1 MKLIFLHSTINKE
14 SIDHLARTPRKAP
27 SVLTAQENAVVQDV
41 VTEICGRNAQ
51 SANNHWLALL
61 TTLDQR
67 GVSADTGELIQYI
80 LRESYLQSSQ
90 DLQMYAAKTKTINDQ
105 KKQMREEKPSK
116 TDLQNVYQNQQQL
129 IDTLNNFSKMLH
141 DTAMTVI
148 RKIR

>member
-1 MKLIFLHSTINKE
+1 
-14 SIDHLARTPRKAP
+14 
-27 SVLTAQENAVVQDV
+27 
-41 VTEICGRNAQ
+41 
-51 SANNHWLALL
+51 
-61 TTLDQR
+61 
-67 GVSADTGELIQYI
+67 
-80 LRESYLQSSQ
+80 
-90 DLQMYAAKTKTINDQ
+90 MYAAKTKTINDQ